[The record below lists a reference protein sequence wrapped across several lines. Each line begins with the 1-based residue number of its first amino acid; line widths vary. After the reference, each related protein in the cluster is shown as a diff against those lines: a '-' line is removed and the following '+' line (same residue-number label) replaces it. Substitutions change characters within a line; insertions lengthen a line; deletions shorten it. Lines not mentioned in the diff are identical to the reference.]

1 MNEGMS
7 IVDGSLM
14 GGQAIGL
21 SAAGAIATYRGGTL
35 GFLIVSAAGL
45 LMLLTAV
52 VGARWW
58 SAGKTAP
65 VLVSVEK

>member
-1 MNEGMS
+1 
-7 IVDGSLM
+7 
-14 GGQAIGL
+14 
-21 SAAGAIATYRGGTL
+21 
-35 GFLIVSAAGL
+35 LIVSAAGL

-65 VLVSVEK
+65 VLVSMEKSAAD